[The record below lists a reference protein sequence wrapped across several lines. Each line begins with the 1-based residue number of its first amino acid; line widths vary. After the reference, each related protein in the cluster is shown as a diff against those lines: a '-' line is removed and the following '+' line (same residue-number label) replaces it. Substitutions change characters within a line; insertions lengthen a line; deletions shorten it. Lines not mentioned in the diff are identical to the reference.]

1 MKFNRSLYILIVLL
15 LCLCKSGQ
23 AQDNT
28 ALENDSAYISL
39 LENEKVLSAR
49 QDSIQRIISQ
59 KRDMLSKDTGNRN
72 KYTTEI
78 TDLETVLFDIR
89 AQLGKITSQLNAL
102 EQAYILRNLNNETG
116 SAANDASTIQHKHLL
131 ANKFIKDN
139 ISKEEMSVMN
149 MSQQKISKLNTLGE
163 EFLQL
168 YEQKTQL
175 AESYKNAP
183 DKQNADSLLV
193 LWEQLKTSSKQ
204 IENDFTAI
212 WEPVYSLKYDVY
224 RRLLDKISAPAQLL
238 ETLNEK
244 SRNLRSE
251 ESEARSSYD
260 SAPLAMYPSQRLL
273 ITEYESALADQL
285 GLTQAKD
292 SLNKVIASID
302 KETYALPLVKLS
314 QMEFVNFIPVTI
326 GGNQVHSDE
335 NPIPELTV
343 PSKGSLFKVEIATYS
358 KPPTTYSVFKKVYP
372 IEYTVLPDG
381 KYRYYAGSY
390 NNREEAVKANTR
402 LRQYGFKARVVE
414 WKDGY
419 ELDEKG
425 EPIIAIPVSDAY
437 RVVFPEMT
445 DDIRKIVADSDK
457 ELSRIDVDGQT
468 MYAVGL
474 FNEQSEAQA
483 IAARIGNSAKIIGVN
498 LSE

>member
-1 MKFNRSLYILIVLL
+1 MKLNRSLYILTVLL
-15 LCLCKSGQ
+15 LCLYGPAQ

-28 ALENDSAYISL
+28 ALENNSAYISL
-39 LENEKVLSAR
+39 LKNEKILSAR

-59 KRDMLSKDTGNRN
+59 KRDMLSKDTENRN
-72 KYTTEI
+72 KYTVEI

-102 EQAYILRNLNNETG
+102 EQEYILKNLNNDTG
-116 SAANDASTIQHKHLL
+116 SATNDASAIQHKHLL

-149 MSQQKISKLNTLGE
+149 MSPQKISQLNALGT
-163 EFLQL
+163 EFIQL
-168 YEQKTQL
+168 YEQKTKL
-175 AESYKNAP
+175 ADNYKNAP
-183 DKQNADSLLV
+183 DKQSADSILGI
-193 LWEQLKTSSKQ
+193 WNQLEASHKR
-204 IENDFTAI
+204 IENDFTAL

-224 RRLLDKISAPAQLL
+224 RRLLDKISAPARLL

-251 ESEARSSYD
+251 ESEAESSYD
-260 SAPLAMYPSQRLL
+260 SAPLAMYPSQQLL

-285 GLTQAKD
+285 GLTRAKD
-292 SLNKVIASID
+292 SLNKVMASIN
-302 KETYALPLVKLS
+302 KETYALPIVKLS

-326 GGNQVHSDE
+326 GGNQVHSEE

-343 PSKGSLFKVEIATYS
+343 PTKGSLFKVEIATYS
-358 KPPTTYSVFKKVYP
+358 KQPATYNVFKKVYP

-402 LRQYGFKARVVE
+402 LRQYGFKAKVVE

-425 EPIIAIPVSDAY
+425 QPIIAIPVSDAY

-445 DDIRKIVADSDK
+445 DEIRKIVADSDK
-457 ELSRIDVDGQT
+457 ELSRIDVNGKA

-474 FNEQSEAQA
+474 FNEQNEAQA
-483 IAARIGNSAKIIGVN
+483 IAVRIGSSAKIIGVD